1 MRLSIRRPTFF
12 NVVMPSSGVS
22 IRDLRLSCKSLSIV
36 TKRKE
41 SQLMEMQV
49 HYAIA
54 FGFLQAVCLK
64 VARNKSQRVAIPI
77 GEAPHPVSN

>member
-1 MRLSIRRPTFF
+1 
-12 NVVMPSSGVS
+12 
-22 IRDLRLSCKSLSIV
+22 
-36 TKRKE
+36 
-41 SQLMEMQV
+41 V